1 MTEVRLPKTGDAVE
15 EGTLVEWLVEDGA
28 RVERGDPLYLLET
41 DKVEMEIDAPCAGV
55 VSHVG
60 APGEVYRVGA
70 LIATIAEEPG

>member
-1 MTEVRLPKTGDAVE
+1 MTEVRIPKTGDAVE

-60 APGEVYRVGA
+60 TAGEVYPVGE
-70 LIATIAEEPG
+70 LIATITEDRG

>member
-15 EGTLVEWLVEDGA
+15 EGTLVQWLVENGA

-41 DKVEMEIDAPCAGV
+41 DKVEMEIEAPCAGV

-60 APGEVYRVGA
+60 TAGEIYRVGE
-70 LIATIAEEPG
+70 LIATIAEDRG

>member
-41 DKVEMEIDAPCAGV
+41 DKVEMEIDAPRAGI

-60 APGEVYRVGA
+60 TPGEVYRVGE
-70 LIATIAEEPG
+70 LIATITEDPG

>member
-1 MTEVRLPKTGDAVE
+1 MTEVRIPKTGDAVE

-41 DKVEMEIDAPCAGV
+41 DKVEMEIEAPCAGV

-60 APGEVYRVGA
+60 TAGEIYRVGE
-70 LIATIAEEPG
+70 LIATIAEDRG